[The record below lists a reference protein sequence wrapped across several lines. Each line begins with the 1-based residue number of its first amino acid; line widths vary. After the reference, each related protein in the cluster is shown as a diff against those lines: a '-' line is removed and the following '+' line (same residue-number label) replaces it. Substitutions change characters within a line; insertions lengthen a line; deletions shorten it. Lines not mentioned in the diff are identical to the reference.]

1 MSGNKDLQGNVRYI
15 DLIRLISS
23 TYKTDQKEYSNTFF
37 DTFIHEIQRLDPLML
52 AKTVIYFRHQ
62 IGINSAIVNLAARL
76 SIVVVNVRWGKHFY
90 NSLIKTPMNMVCVI
104 EALQECNMPVS
115 NSIKKGFAMAFD
127 RFSENEIAASQ
138 NNDAEVSLI
147 DVVNIIHPN
156 HSKSIIK
163 LITGGLKITKSI
175 CEESIDL
182 EALKTIDETLEKN
195 PNKIIDEIYA
205 ITFK

>member
-1 MSGNKDLQGNVRYI
+1 
-15 DLIRLISS
+15 
-23 TYKTDQKEYSNTFF
+23 
-37 DTFIHEIQRLDPLML
+37 
-52 AKTVIYFRHQ
+52 
-62 IGINSAIVNLAARL
+62 
-76 SIVVVNVRWGKHFY
+76 
-90 NSLIKTPMNMVCVI
+90 
-104 EALQECNMPVS
+104 
-115 NSIKKGFAMAFD
+115 MAFD

-195 PNKIIDEIYA
+195 PKQIIDEIYA
-205 ITFK
+205 VTFK